1 MVEEGQ
7 GKAPSDSPQEWGGHS
22 VLRGEQTL
30 LITPGPLSAGRRE
43 HPSRAEGPEL
53 VGAAP
58 RTYLARPHL
67 PDLQAPG
74 PPAPA
79 RPAPGPHFRQAPSP
93 RRLLSFP
100 AAGRSE
106 GASLSSLDP
115 SRLAPGARELHLE
128 DAPGDSGTAAFSSV
142 REGSGANLRP
152 RESEGGDEGTLKT
165 AFFFFASICAWYS
178 GYLLAELIP
187 EVSLTSAVYSTWSIT
202 RKPLLKAPAPKRQK
216 CDHWTPCPLN
226 TYAYRLLSGG
236 GKDKYAK
243 ICFEDELLM
252 GEKTRNVGRGINIAI
267 VNYMTGKAIATRYF
281 DMFEGDN
288 SGPMTNFIHSA
299 PPKSL
304 LFMVTQDDGASRLK
318 EDAKKVIEALGSKQI
333 RNIRFRSSWVFL
345 TAKGFELPADI
356 QRENINHSDNARNR
370 YSGWPAEVQIEGC
383 IPKQPS

>member
-1 MVEEGQ
+1 M
-7 GKAPSDSPQEWGGHS
+7 APVPWASTVVTCLSP
-22 VLRGEQTL
+22 
-30 LITPGPLSAGRRE
+30 
-43 HPSRAEGPEL
+43 
-53 VGAAP
+53 
-58 RTYLARPHL
+58 
-67 PDLQAPG
+67 
-74 PPAPA
+74 
-79 RPAPGPHFRQAPSP
+79 
-93 RRLLSFP
+93 
-100 AAGRSE
+100 
-106 GASLSSLDP
+106 
-115 SRLAPGARELHLE
+115 
-128 DAPGDSGTAAFSSV
+128 
-142 REGSGANLRP
+142 
-152 RESEGGDEGTLKT
+152 GTLKT

-187 EVSLTSAVYSTWSIT
+187 EVSLTSAVYSIRSISE
-202 RKPLLKAPAPKRQK
+202 KPLLKAPAPKRQK

-267 VNYMTGKAIATRYF
+267 VNY
-281 DMFEGDN
+281 N
-288 SGPMTNFIHSA
+288 SGPMTKFIQSA

-345 TAKGFELPADI
+345 TAKGFELPAEI
-356 QRENINHSDNARNR
+356 QRENINHSESARNR